1 MANGVEYYTFGN
13 SDFVYDMLSAV
24 AMMMGGNSGYESL
37 VRATM
42 LLAFMGLLV
51 YGVFK
56 QSMMPVTSW
65 FFAAMLAWYGLFIPK
80 VNVIIV
86 DESNPTYT
94 RVVSNMPLGLAYMGN
109 FTSSIGRWFTQKTEA
124 VFSPIAES
132 RYSETG
138 MVFGTYAYTNLRSLT
153 MIDDDPGLQTDW
165 TQFLENCTRY
175 DTTMYAKA
183 SGFTVDEALK
193 SPDLLT
199 LLGKTNVV
207 LPTNVSGT
215 TMYCNEAYANLFG
228 RTKSLTQNTIVKRYA
243 KILNSSIGTQ
253 GQSSAAIEAKRLTQ
267 AGVAFND
274 IFNGVRAS
282 ALETVEQQVMINMV
296 NFASVQGPQI
306 TNDLEKMQTAIAAS
320 TAQAQMIASENTA
333 FLMASKYLP
342 IIHNVLE
349 GLIIALFPLVLVVMV
364 LAGIDSFSVVV
375 GYMSMLMSI
384 KLWPGLFAIINGI
397 ASTKFIYGATAQ
409 ASSSGL
415 TLSNADTL
423 FSMAHSSQAFAGGM
437 ALLVPV
443 IAHFI
448 VSKMKGGLGWAS
460 SLAQGVK
467 GTAEKSGAG
476 MGTGDFSVG
485 NGSWNNANA
494 NKNDTSWKHTS
505 PNMAVQ
511 QTAGNATTSQ
521 LTKGGSLGQNGEIVG
536 GTVGPQY
543 FNQTGNNIGIG
554 ASSSLTRAMGL
565 SKSAENSEKSAQ
577 TATATA
583 EQSYT
588 AGMSDLTSWTGTNA
602 SSLTSSK
609 GGGNTLSATNSKAVD
624 SAVRN
629 TEKASQGLSTAEKSA
644 VTSSVFEA
652 GQLTANAGLT
662 GVSAQA
668 SLAVGQKLEASH
680 GSEARKAFDQ
690 AVDTMNSEGVKFDKG
705 LTDQI
710 MSSKAFQ
717 TSYSGGDSYAK
728 GAVANF
734 SSSETAKQSASQ
746 SLEQAKSFRAQAS
759 DEYGRA
765 FRLDND
771 NNALKG
777 EAVTQL
783 QQEGAVN
790 VSDGISAKESSKIG
804 DRMAQLMS
812 QSDGGFGSTGGA
824 GTVFDPNGKGGVPG
838 VEGLQERLSNGGLG
852 ADTGE
857 AVQAFGESAAKQV
870 NGTGQ
875 KNAALVQGSA
885 GELGKTGFRTNLTD
899 KVNNE
904 SAKTEEGIKER
915 TGEIDSKAQE
925 ITKSGQQIQGSTV
938 AGQGAIANDP
948 GFVAG
953 TVAANVGSKA
963 VGATLGGGPVAG
975 VLAGGYAANDSVNF
989 QKGFGDKMEIPGG
1002 DKTQDPKS
1010 QASLVDG
1017 DPPGEQN
1024 NKIPEPR
1031 RTVRVPIGQGRGQR

>member
-243 KILNSSIGTQ
+243 KVLNSSIGTQ

-409 ASSSGL
+409 ASSTGL

-423 FSMAHSSQAFAGGM
+423 FSMAHSSQAFSGGM

-448 VSKMKGGLGWAS
+448 VSKMKGGLGWAA

-476 MGTGDFSVG
+476 MGTGDFSLG
-485 NGSWNNANA
+485 NASWNTARG
-494 NKNDTSWKHTS
+494 NKFDLSSSHTD

-511 QTAGNATTSQ
+511 QTAGMTKTST
-521 LTKGGSLGQNGEIVG
+521 LAPGGSLDSKTGATVG
-536 GTVGPQY
+536 GTVGDSIFQA
-543 FNQTGNNIGIG
+543 NQNSLPVGMKGDTTRAQQLSNEASAAQTKGNQWAAEASKQTASGTQQLASLMANNSDII
-554 ASSSLTRAMGL
+554 SSSDAWT
-565 SKSAENSEKSAQ
+565 S
-577 TATATA
+577 
-583 EQSYT
+583 
-588 AGMSDLTSWTGTNA
+588 GMSA
-602 SSLTSSK
+602 S
-609 GGGNTLSATNSKAVD
+609 D
-624 SAVRN
+624 
-629 TEKASQGLSTAEKSA
+629 KASWQKLESIANKATEGMSRDAA
-644 VTSSVFEA
+644 TSIKNEA
-652 GQLTANAGLT
+652 F
-662 GVSAQA
+662 AQA
-668 SLAVGQKLEASH
+668 SLGASL
-680 GSEARKAFDQ
+680 GSGGPGVSAGGEIGTRN
-690 AVDTMNSEGVKFDKG
+690 TTGHSE
-705 LTDQI
+705 T
-710 MSSKAFQ
+710 SKATAAKIVEAAKQQGVSFSQDFAKNLTQSQGFQ
-717 TSYSGGDSYAK
+717 QALASGDTYAQGASASFSKAQQATQSARQSYAEEQRLSSAARDSLASSF
-728 GAVANF
+728 GATNNY
-734 SSSETAKQSASQ
+734 
-746 SLEQAKSFRAQAS
+746 EQFLGKAA
-759 DEYGRA
+759 
-765 FRLDND
+765 
-771 NNALKG
+771 
-777 EAVTQL
+777 TQL
-783 QQEGAVN
+783 QNEGQ
-790 VSDGISAKESSKIG
+790 I
-804 DRMAQLMS
+804 Q
-812 QSDGGFGSTGGA
+812 
-824 GTVFDPNGKGGVPG
+824 GT
-838 VEGLQERLSNGGLG
+838 SNGGFSDADNNKIIQRAVGLASQAGQPDFSGTPLG
-852 ADTGE
+852 KSGGGGSFNENPAASQLLTNGMNPGAEKAAIQSQYQTDAGGVQRNANANLKGVSDNAGDLSSGE
-857 AVQAFGESAAKQV
+857 
-870 NGTGQ
+870 NT
-875 KNAALVQGSA
+875 KNIDARGVALSNEVSA
-885 GELGKTGFRTNLTD
+885 G
-899 KVNNE
+899 
-904 SAKTEEGIKER
+904 
-915 TGEIDSKAQE
+915 
-925 ITKSGQQIQGSTV
+925 
-938 AGQGAIANDP
+938 
-948 GFVAG
+948 VAG
-953 TVAANVGSKA
+953 TKKAISDKTVEGQIGASNIVGNKDLNLGIEPGHSNERG
-963 VGATLGGGPVAG
+963 VNQIGGG
-975 VLAGGYAANDSVNF
+975 VNAV
-989 QKGFGDKMEIPGG
+989 QMSNMNTIDTK
-1002 DKTQDPKS
+1002 QDPKAG
-1010 QASLVDG
+1010 ASSIIA
-1017 DPPGEQN
+1017 N
-1024 NKIPEPR
+1024 AEPSEKPQHRKVKAPLRMR
-1031 RTVRVPIGQGRGQR
+1031 R

>member
-65 FFAAMLAWYGLFIPK
+65 FFASMLAWYGLFIPK

-243 KILNSSIGTQ
+243 KVLNSSIGTQ

-448 VSKMKGGLGWAS
+448 VSKMKGGLGWAA

-485 NGSWNNANA
+485 NASWNTARG
-494 NKNDTSWKHTS
+494 NKFDSSFSHTD

-511 QTAGNATTSQ
+511 QTAGMTKTST
-521 LTKGGSLGQNGEIVG
+521 LAPGGSLDSKTGATVG
-536 GTVGPQY
+536 GTVGDSIFQANQNSLPVGMKGDTTRAQQLSNEASAAQTKGNQWAAEASKQTASGTQQLASLMANNSDISSSSDAWTSGMSASDKASWQKLESIANKATEGMSRDDATSIKNEVYANASLGGSFGNGVSVGAEAGTRNTTGHNSTSKATAAKIVESAKQQGVSFSQDFAKNLTQSQGFQQALASGDTYAQGASASFSKAQQATQSARQSYAEEQRLSSAARDSLASSFGATNNYEQFLGKAATQLQNEGKIQGTPNGGFNDEDNNKIIQRAVGLASQAGQPDFSGTPLGKSGGGGSFNENPAASQLLTNGMNPGAEKAAIQSQY
-543 FNQTGNNIGIG
+543 QTDAGGVQRNANANLKGVSDNAGDLSSGENTKNIDARGVALSNEVSAGVAGTKKAISDKTVEGQIG
-554 ASSSLTRAMGL
+554 ASNIVGN
-565 SKSAENSEKSAQ
+565 K
-577 TATATA
+577 
-583 EQSYT
+583 
-588 AGMSDLTSWTGTNA
+588 DLNLGIEPGHSNERGVNQI
-602 SSLTSSK
+602 
-609 GGGNTLSATNSKAVD
+609 GGG
-624 SAVRN
+624 
-629 TEKASQGLSTAEKSA
+629 
-644 VTSSVFEA
+644 
-652 GQLTANAGLT
+652 
-662 GVSAQA
+662 
-668 SLAVGQKLEASH
+668 
-680 GSEARKAFDQ
+680 
-690 AVDTMNSEGVKFDKG
+690 
-705 LTDQI
+705 
-710 MSSKAFQ
+710 
-717 TSYSGGDSYAK
+717 
-728 GAVANF
+728 
-734 SSSETAKQSASQ
+734 
-746 SLEQAKSFRAQAS
+746 
-759 DEYGRA
+759 
-765 FRLDND
+765 
-771 NNALKG
+771 
-777 EAVTQL
+777 
-783 QQEGAVN
+783 VN
-790 VSDGISAKESSKIG
+790 
-804 DRMAQLMS
+804 
-812 QSDGGFGSTGGA
+812 
-824 GTVFDPNGKGGVPG
+824 
-838 VEGLQERLSNGGLG
+838 
-852 ADTGE
+852 
-857 AVQAFGESAAKQV
+857 AVQMS
-870 NGTGQ
+870 NMNT
-875 KNAALVQGSA
+875 
-885 GELGKTGFRTNLTD
+885 
-899 KVNNE
+899 
-904 SAKTEEGIKER
+904 
-915 TGEIDSKAQE
+915 ID
-925 ITKSGQQIQGSTV
+925 TK
-938 AGQGAIANDP
+938 
-948 GFVAG
+948 
-953 TVAANVGSKA
+953 
-963 VGATLGGGPVAG
+963 
-975 VLAGGYAANDSVNF
+975 
-989 QKGFGDKMEIPGG
+989 
-1002 DKTQDPKS
+1002 QDPKAG
-1010 QASLVDG
+1010 ASSIIA
-1017 DPPGEQN
+1017 N
-1024 NKIPEPR
+1024 AEPSEKPQHRKVKAPLRIR
-1031 RTVRVPIGQGRGQR
+1031 R